1 MLGYMHKAQPAVP
14 DITLNNGVTIPQLG
28 FGVFKVRPE
37 DTRETT
43 LAALNVGYRH
53 IDTAQMYGN
62 EVGVGEAVRESG
74 LDRSE
79 VFVTSK
85 LNNPY
90 HAPEDA
96 LAAFDQS
103 LVDLDIGYL
112 DLFLIHWPMPAVG
125 DFVATW
131 RAMEQMLATG
141 SVRAIGVS
149 NFHEPHLQR
158 VIDEAT
164 IVPAVNQIEVHP
176 YLVQDPLRDFCRQ
189 QGIAVEAWSPI
200 ARGRVLTD
208 PTVVAIA
215 DKTGRTPAQVVLRWH
230 VQRGDIVFPK
240 SSRPER
246 MAENFEVFDFDL
258 TDEDMAA
265 ITGLDRGER
274 TGPNPDEFNWIPS

>member
-1 MLGYMHKAQPAVP
+1 MEELH
-14 DITLNNGVTIPQLG
+14 
-28 FGVFKVRPE
+28 
-37 DTRETT
+37 RE
-43 LAALNVGYRH
+43 GR
-53 IDTAQMYGN
+53 I
-62 EVGVGEAVRESG
+62 
-74 LDRSE
+74 
-79 VFVTSK
+79 
-85 LNNPY
+85 
-90 HAPEDA
+90 
-96 LAAFDQS
+96 
-103 LVDLDIGYL
+103 
-112 DLFLIHWPMPAVG
+112 
-125 DFVATW
+125 
-131 RAMEQMLATG
+131 
-141 SVRAIGVS
+141 RAIGIS
-149 NFHEPHLQR
+149 NFHPDR
-158 VIDEAT
+158 VMDL
-164 IVPAVNQIEVHP
+164 IVHNEITPAVNQIEVHP

-246 MAENFEVFDFDL
+246 MAENFEIFDFDL

>member
-43 LAALNVGYRH
+43 LAALQVGYRH

-74 LDRSE
+74 LDRSD

-85 LNNPY
+85 LNNPF
-90 HAPEDA
+90 HAPDDA

-246 MAENFEVFDFDL
+246 MAENFEIFDFDL

>member
-1 MLGYMHKAQPAVP
+1 MLGHMHKAQPEVP
-14 DITLNNGVTIPQLG
+14 NITLNNGVTIPQLG

-43 LAALNVGYRH
+43 LAALQVGYRH

-74 LDRSE
+74 LDRSD

-85 LNNPY
+85 LNNPF
-90 HAPEDA
+90 HAPDDA
-96 LAAFDQS
+96 LAAFGRS
-103 LVDLDIGYL
+103 LADLDIEYL
-112 DLFLIHWPMPAVG
+112 DLFLIHWPMPGVG

-131 RAMEQMLATG
+131 RAMEQMLAGG

-149 NFHEPHLQR
+149 NFHEQHLQR

-176 YLVQDPLRDFCRQ
+176 YLVQDPLREFCQQ

-246 MAENFEVFDFDL
+246 MAENFEIFDFDL